1 MAKYKVRSAFVLGA
15 VPYRAGASK
24 PGVMDEFD
32 CDDKKVAQR
41 MIDAGYLHPN
51 KGQKRT
57 PPATTRSKPG
67 QPPKEPPKPAPKET
81 PKPAD
86 DKPATDGDAKGQ
98 TEDQVNDGQV
108 DGQQSG

>member
-1 MAKYKVRSAFVLGA
+1 MAKYKVRSAFVLGG

-24 PGVMDEFD
+24 PGVMDEFE

-57 PPATTRSKPG
+57 PPATTRSKP
-67 QPPKEPPKPAPKET
+67 KPAPKET

-86 DKPATDGDAKGQ
+86 EKPATNGDAKGQ